1 MFMDQKNLYC
11 KKCLYYPK
19 QFTDSKKSLKHS
31 NYFFFTEIEKTIL
44 KFIWNHKRPHP
55 AKAILKRSTLGS

>member
-19 QFTDSKKSLKHS
+19 QFTDSKK
-31 NYFFFTEIEKTIL
+31 IPKT
-44 KFIWNHKRPHP
+44 FQ
-55 AKAILKRSTLGS
+55 